1 MSHIL
6 FPRPALRFGFASLTF
21 TTRWAGEQTQHPLY
35 HGQETQKIV
44 TNPFQDLTRSR
55 DNPVSVVTRI
65 GKNQSVGKVYPQ
77 NDPLV
82 EKIAAIMASGVFDL
96 PTENRKA
103 ERAGKDL
110 AQVKIVY
117 RDGHSGKTIIRD
129 YRWGETFES
138 SFHEAEKLFAEIVKM
153 VGSAKP

>member
-1 MSHIL
+1 MGCCGVNSESGIGAKRMIPEADFVL
-6 FPRPALRFGFASLTF
+6 VFSSQGGFG
-21 TTRWAGEQTQHPLY
+21 EVVV
-35 HGQETQKIV
+35 EIDVK
-44 TNPFQDLTRSR
+44 RSR